1 MSRSAG
7 AIQLSLGCP
16 TSASAAAGRAAVAI
30 SISSALRFVPIS
42 AVIRSSSP
50 LKNFSSLWCSSK
62 RTSVSKTSLETE
74 AEDVILVLRQLPDL
88 HALSIPRHN
97 LQGARAA
104 GRNVPRYALG
114 GLGSC
119 PECLGWQSNRC
130 GTVKQNEQ
138 SPDLVQISFANRGL
152 ALTHRLQE

>member
-50 LKNFSSLWCSSK
+50 LKNFSSFWCSSK
-62 RTSVSKTSLETE
+62 RTSVSKTSLE
-74 AEDVILVLRQLPDL
+74 ARSQRLIPDL

>member
-1 MSRSAG
+1 MPYLCLSCSWKSSCRHLHLIGLTLRADLRRDTV
-7 AIQLSLGCP
+7 QLAPQELLLLLVFLQENLSFQDFPG
-16 TSASAAAGRAAVAI
+16 G
-30 SISSALRFVPIS
+30 
-42 AVIRSSSP
+42 P
-50 LKNFSSLWCSSK
+50 LPLS
-62 RTSVSKTSLETE
+62 
-74 AEDVILVLRQLPDL
+74 VLRQLPDL